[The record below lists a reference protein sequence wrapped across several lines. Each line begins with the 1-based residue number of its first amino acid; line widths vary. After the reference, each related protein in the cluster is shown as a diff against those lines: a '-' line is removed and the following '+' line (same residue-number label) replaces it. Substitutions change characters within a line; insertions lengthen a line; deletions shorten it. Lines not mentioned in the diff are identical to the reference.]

1 MVLLTT
7 LWLAGQM
14 QIMLHALTRGGLLV
28 SGCLRAWEVLSR
40 GPLRCSAPW
49 LLPLLRRNICVC
61 PMRHTRLSGCASL
74 SRSCCTSTSTRCSR
88 PRSWRT
94 IAPHKNGA
102 TTPLNHAKQKHIDV
116 AYHFVREQCTEFN
129 ALKVTPMDT
138 DSMLADIGTKALP
151 EPRYQRLIRS
161 IMNIKDPSLR
171 SPSPQQTSRT
181 DEIATTTTS

>member
-1 MVLLTT
+1 MCVSDAAHEALWLRKLIAVLLHLDIDKVQPTE
-7 LWLAGQM
+7 
-14 QIMLHALTRGGLLV
+14 IMEDN
-28 SGCLRAWEVLSR
+28 RAAQKW
-40 GPLRCSAPW
+40 CY
-49 LLPLLRRNICVC
+49 N
-61 PMRHTRLSGCASL
+61 
-74 SRSCCTSTSTRCSR
+74 
-88 PRSWRT
+88 
-94 IAPHKNGA
+94 
-102 TTPLNHAKQKHIDV
+102 PLNHAKQKHIDV
-116 AYHFVREQCTEFN
+116 AYHFVREQCNEFN